1 MGACS
6 RLTCQV
12 PNAFAVEALAVI
24 HGLRFAFELGFQSV
38 ILEGDSRL
46 VIHKLVTN
54 LEDFS
59 EISALIWEAKEFSK
73 LFEVCRC
80 ICAARSGN
88 MAAHAMA
95 PDGLTRR
102 EDRFWVEEAP
112 LLVAA
117 VADEGRRLL
126 DPSW

>member
-12 PNAFAVEALAVI
+12 PTAFAVEALAVI

-46 VIHKLVTN
+46 VIHKLVTS

-59 EISALIWEAKEFSK
+59 EISALIWEVKEFSK

-80 ICAARSGN
+80 ICAAKLGN

-95 PDGLTRR
+95 QDGLTRR
-102 EDRFWVEEAP
+102 EDRFWVEETP
-112 LLVAA
+112 LLVVA

-126 DPSW
+126 DPP

>member
-12 PNAFAVEALAVI
+12 PTAFAVEALAVI

-38 ILEGDSRL
+38 ILEGDS
-46 VIHKLVTN
+46 
-54 LEDFS
+54 
-59 EISALIWEAKEFSK
+59 SALIWEAKEFSK

-95 PDGLTRR
+95 QDGLTRR

-126 DPSW
+126 DPS